1 MNFVNYVFTVRKVY
15 VENDEN
21 SVKLEVHNNQA
32 FLVMIVYHGIR
43 NASEI
48 VRTTRGDVET

>member
-15 VENDEN
+15 VESDEN

-32 FLVMIVYHGIR
+32 FLVLIVYHEIR

-48 VRTTRGDVET
+48 VRITRGDVKT